1 MSQNY
6 VIWKSVYALCM
17 TFRLMSRG
25 KHCRYVINVKALL
38 PKTVIVNWHF
48 WTLPAKSWACILIT
62 VDPILYFI
70 GDCMTGIL
78 ESAGGIPELSTIKKI
93 IPIDNFILHRIA
105 VSFFLFYCG
114 FIILVGRYLSHSVR
128 IYSMWQNT
136 SQDLFVQ

>member
-1 MSQNY
+1 
-6 VIWKSVYALCM
+6 
-17 TFRLMSRG
+17 
-25 KHCRYVINVKALL
+25 
-38 PKTVIVNWHF
+38 
-48 WTLPAKSWACILIT
+48 
-62 VDPILYFI
+62 
-70 GDCMTGIL
+70 MTGIL

-114 FIILVGRYLSHSVR
+114 FIILVGTRYLSHSVR